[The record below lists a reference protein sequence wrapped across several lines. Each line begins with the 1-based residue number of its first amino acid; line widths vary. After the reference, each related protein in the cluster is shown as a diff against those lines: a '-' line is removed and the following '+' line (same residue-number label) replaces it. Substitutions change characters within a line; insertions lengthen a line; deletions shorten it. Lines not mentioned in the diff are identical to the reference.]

1 MKSKKE
7 IHKFKIRNEFLNT
20 KGKLKSF
27 REQLEDKN
35 FNKSMPYIVLENSKK
50 IIENSYPIL
59 INYSVIKKAEIKHN
73 ILKSELYEL
82 PNKLENFILITKSQ
96 NREDSIIIFIDQF
109 DNKNRPIMISME
121 LDKLSGTYLINNIT
135 SIYGRNNGVEFI
147 ERLIVERRVLK
158 KGKKIKQ
165 WLTSI
170 GVQFSKD
177 IIKALFENSI
187 TSQK

>member
-1 MKSKKE
+1 MKEKY
-7 IHKFKIRNEFLNT
+7 KISDELLDSEGN
-20 KGKLKSF
+20 LKSF
-27 REQLEDKN
+27 KEQLEDSN
-35 FNKSMPYIVLENSKK
+35 FSKTIPYIVLEHSNT
-50 IIENSYPIL
+50 IVENNYPIL

-73 ILKSELYEL
+73 IFKSELYDL
-82 PNKLENFILITKSQ
+82 PKKLEEFILITKSQ

-109 DNKNRPIMISME
+109 DNENRPIMISME
-121 LDKLSGTYLINNIT
+121 LDKLSGTYRINNIT

-147 ERLIVERRVLK
+147 EKLILEERILK

-165 WLTSI
+165 WLKSI

-177 IIKALFENSI
+177 ISNALFENSI